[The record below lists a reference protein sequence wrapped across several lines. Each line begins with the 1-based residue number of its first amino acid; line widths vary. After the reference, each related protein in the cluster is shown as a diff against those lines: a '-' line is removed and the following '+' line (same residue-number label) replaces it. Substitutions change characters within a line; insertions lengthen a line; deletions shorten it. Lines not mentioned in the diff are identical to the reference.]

1 MYAAKLQYI
10 TRYILKY
17 CNKRNYFLLFFSMIA
32 TFSHFQ
38 SIHGYEIK
46 GIELSKSK
54 FSSSH
59 QIILKLTT

>member
-1 MYAAKLQYI
+1 
-10 TRYILKY
+10 
-17 CNKRNYFLLFFSMIA
+17 MIA